1 MVLVAS
7 GRRTVKGRGVIPLL
21 AVVLVLAIA
30 TGVHFTGKHREQDRD
45 LSGNP
50 PHTLWSPDPG
60 SQWQW
65 QLAGTPVIE
74 PSIHIYGMDGQGTPK
89 GVVQEFGQQGKRTI
103 CYISAGT
110 LETWRPDA
118 HRFPHDVVGEP
129 VVGWD
134 DEYWLDIRE
143 VDVLSS
149 LMARRMDDC
158 ARKGFDAVEADNVDG
173 YVHDTGFLLDPQDQI
188 RYNIA
193 MADLAH
199 DRGLSI
205 ALKNDV
211 GQIAQLEPYFDF
223 AINESC
229 FVYDECSA
237 YAPFVESNKA
247 VFNVEYQE
255 RLDRCQRAAQLG
267 LSSMLKNREL
277 DAWRKTC

>member
-1 MVLVAS
+1 MLLVAPSRRPVS
-7 GRRTVKGRGVIPLL
+7 GRGTVLL
-21 AVVLVLAIA
+21 LVVVLVLAVT
-30 TGVHFTGKHREQDRD
+30 TGVHFAGILRWQDRD
-45 LSGNP
+45 PLKGP
-50 PHTLWSPDPG
+50 PQALWSPEPG

-74 PSIHIYGMDGQGTPK
+74 PGIHIYGMDGQGTPEE
-89 GVVQEFGQQGKRTI
+89 VVQKFGQQDKRTI
-103 CYISAGT
+103 CYVNAGA

-118 HRFPHDVVGEP
+118 RRFPHEVVGQP
-129 VVGWD
+129 MAGWN
-134 DEYWLDIRE
+134 DEYWLDIRQ

-173 YVHDTGFLLDPQDQI
+173 HVHGTGFPLGPADQL
-188 RYNIA
+188 RYNIVL
-193 MADLAH
+193 ADLAH

-237 YAPFVESNKA
+237 YAPFVDAGKA
-247 VFNVEYQE
+247 VFNVEYE
-255 RLDRCQRAAQLG
+255 ESPDLCRRATELG
-267 LSSMLKNREL
+267 LSSMLKNRKL
-277 DAWRKTC
+277 DAWREAC